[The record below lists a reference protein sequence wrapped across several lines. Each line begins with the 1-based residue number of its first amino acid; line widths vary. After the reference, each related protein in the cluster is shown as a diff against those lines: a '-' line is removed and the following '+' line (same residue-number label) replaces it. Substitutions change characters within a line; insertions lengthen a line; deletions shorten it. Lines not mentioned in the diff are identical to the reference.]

1 MPLDHSKKKL
11 HPEGMEGTSAS
22 AHLLRF
28 ELVTELP
35 KAAILARTPK
45 DASHP
50 GVVSK
55 IALNSSLR
63 PPTSK
68 APRTAEPPI
77 TALHLSA
84 QRFWDCGEHHRFR
97 APCDLLTLSRSQ
109 QRPLPPSLQP
119 GERPHPAGC
128 SRHLAE
134 NVGRS
139 RPSLRLMPIPMPV
152 PITNLRHSPLTSHPP
167 PTPHSSPSSHSRLP
181 SLSPPGGSSIP
192 PCSASRRGPCPSGQT
207 ASPLWPRSSWRTSSP

>member
-84 QRFWDCGEHHRFR
+84 QRFWDCGEHHRF
-97 APCDLLTLSRSQ
+97 APLVI
-109 QRPLPPSLQP
+109 SL
-119 GERPHPAGC
+119 
-128 SRHLAE
+128 
-134 NVGRS
+134 
-139 RPSLRLMPIPMPV
+139 
-152 PITNLRHSPLTSHPP
+152 HSPAL
-167 PTPHSSPSSHSRLP
+167 SSAHCPQACSPGSARILRAVLGILP
-181 SLSPPGGSSIP
+181 
-192 PCSASRRGPCPSGQT
+192 
-207 ASPLWPRSSWRTSSP
+207 RTSAAHALHSA